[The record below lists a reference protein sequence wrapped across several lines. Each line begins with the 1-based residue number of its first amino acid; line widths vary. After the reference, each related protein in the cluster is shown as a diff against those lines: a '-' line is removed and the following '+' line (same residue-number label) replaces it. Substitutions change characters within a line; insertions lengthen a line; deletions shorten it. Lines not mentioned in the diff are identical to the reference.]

1 MPVVSVISAARAI
14 LWSKRLADEPCF
26 EKKMEMRK
34 IVKTVQVKKRIQDR
48 QKEVSLSK
56 RRKYERYSDE

>member
-34 IVKTVQVKKRIQDR
+34 IVKTVQVKKRIQEQAER
-48 QKEVSLSK
+48 GESIEKEKV
-56 RRKYERYSDE
+56 RKIFR

>member
-14 LWSKRLADEPCF
+14 PWSKRLADEPCF

-34 IVKTVQVKKRIQDR
+34 IVKTVQVKKRIQEQAER
-48 QKEVSLSK
+48 GESIEKEKV
-56 RRKYERYSDE
+56 RKIFR